1 MIKGA
6 RPLSLK
12 SRLYAL
18 PVILFIIVSAMF
30 SVFLLLISQHTT
42 FAAPSTPPT
51 PITLATS
58 VSDPSVD
65 FLFTSAEVS
74 SSTFKNKQMFVY
86 VETNNPT
93 GTSSYISSIDEDT
106 HLNHTNPSIT
116 EKFDS
121 LAAPLSET
129 AFTPKSWGYKSYG
142 LSVPDSRFHPIPK
155 RSSPEKAYIHNI
167 PDHSKYVV
175 EFGVKAAPG
184 LVPGTYSKQ
193 ILFTTMT
200 NTTQKIA
207 TFLPGPEF
215 AKKARDVTNGNV
227 YSKGST
233 FKKASAAP
241 NLMQV
246 NAAVV
251 STTDSNA
258 PIYLWTEN
266 HDIFWWSDADVVYTN
281 EDSSDMFGA
290 IINDPSSV
298 IGVDMRGID
307 TSRTKNMSQ
316 MFAYIKPYNHIEILN
331 LDDFSTESAE
341 NMYRMFAGNNY
352 TANASGLNLKG
363 FKSNNVTNMSGMF
376 SGTIHMA
383 LDLSHLDTSH
393 VTDMSDMFNAML
405 ASSINLTNFNTAN
418 VTNMH
423 SMFNYLN
430 GSGMYSPLNLDLT
443 MFDTSHVTDMS
454 FMFAGAQLTN
464 LNLSSFNTS
473 SVVDMS
479 SMFSSVQ
486 PLTNLDLSNFDTSQV
501 TTMHNMFYNMINL
514 TGLNITSFNTSRV
527 TNMVGMFADVK
538 NLVSLDLFNFDTRNV
553 TNMAGMFRGTEKLTS
568 LNLSSFDTKKVVN
581 MNLMFNKSMVDPV
594 NGILDISSFDTRSLK
609 EANFMFGNSMIKTIY
624 ASPSFVTTLLPSNT
638 KLFLRN
644 NNLQGGNGT
653 QYSIMHTFK
662 DYARIDA
669 PGTPGYFTQKP

>member
-241 NLMQV
+241 DLMQV

-376 SGTIHMA
+376 SDTIHMA

-393 VTDMSDMFNAML
+393 VK
-405 ASSINLTNFNTAN
+405 
-418 VTNMH
+418 
-423 SMFNYLN
+423 
-430 GSGMYSPLNLDLT
+430 
-443 MFDTSHVTDMS
+443 DMS

>member
-6 RPLSLK
+6 RSLSLK

-376 SGTIHMA
+376 SDTIHMA
-383 LDLSHLDTSH
+383 LDLSHL
-393 VTDMSDMFNAML
+393 
-405 ASSINLTNFNTAN
+405 
-418 VTNMH
+418 
-423 SMFNYLN
+423 
-430 GSGMYSPLNLDLT
+430 
-443 MFDTSHVTDMS
+443 DTSHVTDMS

>member
-1 MIKGA
+1 MIK
-6 RPLSLK
+6 RVRSLSVK
-12 SRLYAL
+12 SRLYVL
-18 PVILFIIVSAMF
+18 PVILFVIVSVMF

-65 FLFTSAEVS
+65 FVFTPAEVS
-74 SSTFKNKQMFVY
+74 SSIFKNKQIFVY
-86 VETNNPT
+86 VETNNLT
-93 GTSSYISSIDEDT
+93 GASSYISSIDEDT

-121 LAAPLSET
+121 LTAPISET

-155 RSSPEKAYIHNI
+155 RSSPEKAYIHNNS
-167 PDHSKYVV
+167 DHSKYTV
-175 EFGVKAAPG
+175 EFGVKAAPS

-193 ILFTTMT
+193 ILFTTVT
-200 NTTQKIA
+200 NTTQKTA

-215 AKKARDVTNGNV
+215 AKKARDITNGNV
-227 YSKGST
+227 YSKGSM

-251 STTDSNA
+251 STTDSNT

-266 HDIFWWSDADVVYTN
+266 HDIIWWSDADVVYTN

-290 IINDPSSV
+290 IINDPASV

-316 MFAYIKPYNHIEILN
+316 MFAYIKPYNHIELLN

-376 SGTIHMA
+376 SDTIHMA

-393 VTDMSDMFNAML
+393 VK
-405 ASSINLTNFNTAN
+405 
-418 VTNMH
+418 
-423 SMFNYLN
+423 
-430 GSGMYSPLNLDLT
+430 
-443 MFDTSHVTDMS
+443 DMS

-568 LNLSSFDTKKVVN
+568 LNLNSFNTKKVVN
-581 MNLMFNKSMVDPV
+581 MSLMFNKSMVDPV

-609 EANFMFGNSMIKTIY
+609 EANFMFGNSMIRTIY

>member
-6 RPLSLK
+6 RSLSLK

-227 YSKGST
+227 YSKGSM

-376 SGTIHMA
+376 SDTIHMA
-383 LDLSHLDTSH
+383 LDLSHL
-393 VTDMSDMFNAML
+393 
-405 ASSINLTNFNTAN
+405 
-418 VTNMH
+418 
-423 SMFNYLN
+423 
-430 GSGMYSPLNLDLT
+430 
-443 MFDTSHVTDMS
+443 DTSHVTDMS

-538 NLVSLDLFNFDTRNV
+538 NLVSLDLSNFDTRNV

-568 LNLSSFDTKKVVN
+568 LNLNSFDTKKVVN

>member
-1 MIKGA
+1 MIK
-6 RPLSLK
+6 RVRSLSVK
-12 SRLYAL
+12 SRLYVL
-18 PVILFIIVSAMF
+18 PVILFVIVSVMF

-65 FLFTSAEVS
+65 FVFTPAEVS
-74 SSTFKNKQMFVY
+74 SSIFKNKQIFVY
-86 VETNNPT
+86 VETNNLT
-93 GTSSYISSIDEDT
+93 GASSYISSIDEDT

-121 LAAPLSET
+121 LTAPISET

-155 RSSPEKAYIHNI
+155 RSSPEKAYIHNNS
-167 PDHSKYVV
+167 DHSKYTV
-175 EFGVKAAPG
+175 EFGVKAAPS

-193 ILFTTMT
+193 ILFTTVT
-200 NTTQKIA
+200 NTTQKTA

-215 AKKARDVTNGNV
+215 AKKARDITNGNV
-227 YSKGST
+227 YSKGSM

-251 STTDSNA
+251 STTDSNT

-266 HDIFWWSDADVVYTN
+266 HDIIWWSDADVVYTN

-290 IINDPSSV
+290 IINDPASV

-316 MFAYIKPYNHIEILN
+316 MFAYIKPYNHIELLN

-376 SGTIHMA
+376 SDTIHMA
-383 LDLSHLDTSH
+383 LDLSHL
-393 VTDMSDMFNAML
+393 
-405 ASSINLTNFNTAN
+405 
-418 VTNMH
+418 
-423 SMFNYLN
+423 
-430 GSGMYSPLNLDLT
+430 
-443 MFDTSHVTDMS
+443 DTSHVTDMS

-538 NLVSLDLFNFDTRNV
+538 NLVSLDLSNFDTRNV

>member
-1 MIKGA
+1 MIK
-6 RPLSLK
+6 RVCSLSVK
-12 SRLYAL
+12 SRLYVL
-18 PVILFIIVSAMF
+18 PVILFVIVSVMF

-51 PITLATS
+51 PITLTTS

-65 FLFTSAEVS
+65 FLFTPAEVS
-74 SSTFKNKQMFVY
+74 SSIFKNKQIFVY

-121 LAAPLSET
+121 LVTPLSET

-155 RSSPEKAYIHNI
+155 RSSPEKTYIHNN
-167 PDHSKYVV
+167 PDHSKYIV

-184 LVPGTYSKQ
+184 LVPGAYSKQ

-215 AKKARDVTNGNV
+215 AKKARDITNGNV
-227 YSKGST
+227 YLKGSM

-290 IINDPSSV
+290 IINGSTV
-298 IGVDMRGID
+298 IGVDMRGIN

-316 MFAYIKPYNHIEILN
+316 MFAYIKPYNHIELLN

-341 NMYRMFAGNNY
+341 NMYRMFADNNY
-352 TANASGLNLKG
+352 MSNANGLNLKG
-363 FKSNNVTNMSGMF
+363 FKSNNVANMSGMF
-376 SGTIHMA
+376 SDTIHTT

-393 VTDMSDMFNAML
+393 VTDMSDMFKGTL
-405 ASSINLTNFNTAN
+405 ASNINLTNFNTTN
-418 VTNMH
+418 VTNMRN
-423 SMFNYLN
+423 MFSRLNY
-430 GSGMYSPLNLDLT
+430 SGMYSPLSLDLT

-454 FMFAGAQLTN
+454 YMFSGAQLTN
-464 LNLSSFNTS
+464 LNLSNFNTS

-479 SMFSSVQ
+479 GMFSSVQ
-486 PLTNLDLSNFDTSQV
+486 PLANLDLSNFDTSQV
-501 TTMHNMFYNMINL
+501 TTMHSMFNNMINL
-514 TGLNITSFNTSRV
+514 TGLNIASFNTSRV
-527 TNMVGMFADVK
+527 TSMVAMFADAK
-538 NLVSLDLFNFDTRNV
+538 SLSSLDLSNFDTGNV
-553 TNMAGMFRGTEKLTS
+553 TNMAGMFRGTEKLTN
-568 LNLSSFDTKKVVN
+568 LNLSSFDTRKVTN
-581 MNLMFNKSMVDPV
+581 MNLMFSKSMVDPE

-609 EANFMFGNSMIKTIY
+609 EANFMFSNSLIKTIY